1 MAFGK
6 GKGKKVPT
14 EEEDPNKPSYDKAWE
29 YFREQTLPRCVPR
42 RRGRP
47 PTRRAPRDAPPKR
60 APGHSWRRANRG
72 RARAAARALERQ
84 RKQTQS
90 LQAAAAA
97 AARRP
102 HNAHRSPRRPPP
114 PLRYKK
120 SEDGNWNRAQ
130 AGEGELYP
138 ACCAPLEAF
147 RDFGIGLALYLSTRL
162 SLGVVFMVRRVL
174 PRLRP

>member
-6 GKGKKVPT
+6 GKAKKVPT

-47 PTRRAPRDAPPKR
+47 PTPRAERRAAEARPWPFLAARQPWARACGGARPR
-60 APGHSWRRANRG
+60 APAQTNTITPSRRR
-72 RARAAARALERQ
+72 RRRTPP
-84 RKQTQS
+84 TQ
-90 LQAAAAA
+90 
-97 AARRP
+97 
-102 HNAHRSPRRPPP
+102 RSPLTTPPAP

>member
-1 MAFGK
+1 MGAR
-6 GKGKKVPT
+6 V
-14 EEEDPNKPSYDKAWE
+14 
-29 YFREQTLPRCVPR
+29 R
-42 RRGRP
+42 
-47 PTRRAPRDAPPKR
+47 RRAPSSASANKHNHSKPPPPPPH
-60 APGHSWRRANRG
+60 AAHTTLTAHH
-72 RARAAARALERQ
+72 AAR
-84 RKQTQS
+84 
-90 LQAAAAA
+90 
-97 AARRP
+97 
-102 HNAHRSPRRPPP
+102 P